1 VAVFSMNFPKSF
13 KAAVDNIRNHLSTN
27 DVTRRRSEVGH
38 RSNDLLNLENWA
50 RTLAR
55 IILDRKNTK
64 VGKIAAQRCL
74 DQLDSLNDP
83 PLRCLDQ
90 LDSLNNP
97 PDKPGNHF
105 HHPHQSL
112 SDDDDIMTN
121 QELPKDDDIMTNQ
134 ELPKDDD
141 RVKDDPQLDADED
154 ADMSSQPKPL
164 GNLQANQIILQ
175 SLDSLSIETVLTVLT
190 HSWHIIAVVTQGLCL
205 SLGVGWE
212 GALIPPSYPFTHQA
226 AGPFLDKILSYV
238 NQIGVCYERIVG
250 GGGGA
255 AFEQDLCTLS
265 DLLNNL
271 KLELDIRPHVEW
283 TDTPT
288 LSPTQLATFF
298 IQEREKAMSG
308 FNQLL
313 QFKTNLQNCKSVG
326 QL

>member
-1 VAVFSMNFPKSF
+1 MRPIILELLEDLLVSEMKEVYGDIWQRIIKIKPRDIKPGWSMQGLFSCYEKHHVAVFSMNFPKSF

-141 RVKDDPQLDADED
+141 IMTNQELPKDYDRVKDDPQLDADED

-175 SLDSLSIETVLTVLT
+175 
-190 HSWHIIAVVTQGLCL
+190 
-205 SLGVGWE
+205 
-212 GALIPPSYPFTHQA
+212 F
-226 AGPFLDKILSYV
+226 
-238 NQIGVCYERIVG
+238 R
-250 GGGGA
+250 
-255 AFEQDLCTLS
+255 
-265 DLLNNL
+265 
-271 KLELDIRPHVEW
+271 
-283 TDTPT
+283 
-288 LSPTQLATFF
+288 
-298 IQEREKAMSG
+298 
-308 FNQLL
+308 
-313 QFKTNLQNCKSVG
+313 
-326 QL
+326 